1 MGRGLCVCGG
11 RRKSARI
18 RYEALDVVQVKVSAY
33 RNEMAELSMLVIM
46 LNELIHNKYIEVEV
60 LV

>member
-18 RYEALDVVQVKVSAY
+18 RYLDTKLWMGGAGKGVSVQE
-33 RNEMAELSMLVIM
+33 RDGR
-46 LNELIHNKYIEVEV
+46 VEHV
-60 LV
+60 GDYV